1 MGGGGSV
8 WAGRGL
14 VGGGSIWKPAAPTFG
29 GSQSRKGVGWGGFL
43 AKLKRFGFDL
53 ETVGE
58 GPGGCLPPQT
68 VSEVKL
74 AREGCFVYRGARDLV
89 MESRLGPRPCN
100 HRVQALVLPAGLPDL

>member
-1 MGGGGSV
+1 MGGGGYV

-53 ETVGE
+53 ETVCE

-74 AREGCFVYRGARDLV
+74 ARGGLFCVQGRRG
-89 MESRLGPRPCN
+89 LGD
-100 HRVQALVLPAGLPDL
+100 GE